1 MKIGNI
7 PKAWRWPEQEMDM
20 AMRKVWTKLPSKF
33 ETLEDIYE
41 NGDQARPLLQAPA
54 KIIEPSNTNF
64 FFFFFECVT
73 FIKWSLSGITLHN

>member
-7 PKAWRWPEQEMDM
+7 PKAWRWLEQEMDM
-20 AMRKVWTKLPSKF
+20 AMKKVWTKLPSKF

-54 KIIEPSNTNF
+54 KKIEPSNTTF
-64 FFFFFECVT
+64 FFFFFWM
-73 FIKWSLSGITLHN
+73 FNFH